1 MSPTLL
7 LTVILLYFLLLGA
20 ITYFT
25 SRDDSNAVFFKAERN
40 SPWYVVAFGMI
51 GASLSG
57 VTFISVPGWVGST
70 QFSYMQIVV
79 GYFFGYLL
87 ISWIL
92 IPLYYKMNVT
102 SVYEY
107 LKHRFG
113 DTSHKTGAFFFLI
126 SRLLI
131 ASFRLFLVSSVVHHF
146 ILSRW
151 GIPFE
156 ATVLISVAFIWLY
169 TFRSGIKTIVWTD
182 TMQTLFMLAAV
193 FVTMAILL
201 THLDMS
207 LSELWQ
213 KQNFEKYTKFL
224 FYEDINDRKHWL
236 KSFLGGMIIALAMT
250 GLDQDN
256 MQKNLTC
263 KSIKE
268 AQKNVIS
275 LGLVLIP
282 VNFAFLVLGAI
293 LFLYSEQMGIHI
305 PVVNGSEKTD
315 LLFPEI
321 ALNQGLGPV
330 LGITF
335 LLGLIAAAY
344 SSADSALTSLTTSF
358 SIDFLNIREREV
370 QKRKSLRKLVHL
382 LFSVLLI
389 AIIIS
394 FEYVLQENVIHSL
407 LQVSSYT
414 YGPLVGFFA
423 FGLLTRH
430 EVKDRWVW
438 LVALFSVA
446 ITYLLNNY
454 SQLLLS
460 GYQFGYE
467 ILILNGAFSY
477 FGLYLIR
484 KRNGIERK

>member
-1 MSPTLL
+1 MSPALL
-7 LTVILLYFLLLGA
+7 LTVILLYFLMLGIIA
-20 ITYFT
+20 FFT
-25 SRDDSNAVFFKAERN
+25 SKDDSNSVFFRAGRN

-57 VTFISVPGWVGST
+57 VTFISVPGWVGTT
-70 QFSYMQIVV
+70 QFSYLQIVV
-79 GYFFGYLL
+79 GYFLGYLL

-113 DTSHKTGAFFFLI
+113 ERSHKTGAFFFLI

-146 ILSRW
+146 ILSKW

-156 ATVLISVAFIWLY
+156 ATVVASVVFIWLY
-169 TFRSGIKTIVWTD
+169 TVRSGIRTIVWTD
-182 TMQTLFMLAAV
+182 TLQTLFMLSAV
-193 FVTMAILL
+193 VATIVILL
-201 THLDMS
+201 GHLDLS
-207 LSELWQ
+207 LTDIWSSQ
-213 KQNFEKYTKFL
+213 AYEKYSKVI
-224 FYEDINDRKHWL
+224 FYEDFNDRKHWL
-236 KSFLGGMIIALAMT
+236 KSLFGGMIIAVAMT

-263 KSIKE
+263 KSIRE
-268 AQKNVIS
+268 ARKNVIS

-282 VNFAFLVLGAI
+282 VNFAFLFLGAI
-293 LFLYSEQMGIHI
+293 LFLFADQMGVAI
-305 PVVNGSEKTD
+305 PLIDGSLKTD

-330 LGITF
+330 LAITF

-344 SSADSALTSLTTSF
+344 SSADSALTSMTTSF
-358 SIDFLNIREREV
+358 SIDFLNIRSREESR
-370 QKRKSLRKLVHL
+370 RKALRKRVHF
-382 LFSVLLI
+382 LFSILLV
-389 AIIIS
+389 AVIIVYKYIIH
-394 FEYVLQENVIHSL
+394 ENVIHSL

-414 YGPLVGFFA
+414 YGPLVGLFA

-430 EVKDRWVW
+430 EIIDRWVW
-438 LVALFSVA
+438 AVAALSILA
-446 ITYLLNNY
+446 TYLLNHY
-454 SQLLLS
+454 SVDLLY

-467 ILILNGAFSY
+467 ILIFNGAFTY
-477 FGLYLIR
+477 AGLYLIR
-484 KRNGIERK
+484 KRDGNDRN

>member
-1 MSPTLL
+1 MSPLLL
-7 LTVILLYFLLLGA
+7 LTVILAYFAVLGV
-20 ITYFT
+20 ITFFT
-25 SRDDSNAVFFKAERN
+25 SRDDSNAVFFKAGRN

-70 QFSYMQIVV
+70 QFSYLQIVI

-113 DTSHKTGAFFFLI
+113 ETSHKTGSFFFLV

-131 ASFRLFLVSSVVHHF
+131 ASFRLFLVSSVIHHF
-146 ILSRW
+146 ILSAW
-151 GIPFE
+151 GVPFE
-156 ATVLISVAFIWLY
+156 VTVVISVLFIWLY

-182 TMQTLFMLAAV
+182 TLQTLFMLAAV
-193 FVTMAILL
+193 LATIFILL
-201 THLDMS
+201 SHLNFSFSD
-207 LSELWQ
+207 LLASETYD
-213 KQNFEKYTKFL
+213 KYSQVIFFDDL
-224 FYEDINDRKHWL
+224 NDRKHL
-236 KSFLGGMIIALAMT
+236 VKSLLGGMIIALAMT

-268 AQKNVIS
+268 AQKNVVS
-275 LGLVLIP
+275 LGLILIP
-282 VNFAFLVLGAI
+282 VNFAFLFLGAV
-293 LFLYSEQMGIHI
+293 LFIYAEQAGIGV
-305 PVVNGSEKTD
+305 PVVNGSPKSD

-330 LGITF
+330 MGITF

-344 SSADSALTSLTTSF
+344 SSADSALTSMTTSF
-358 SIDFLNIREREV
+358 SIDFLKIQDKEEQR
-370 QKRKSLRKLVHL
+370 RKSLRKRVHV
-382 LFSVLLI
+382 LFSVLLVLVII
-389 AIIIS
+389 AYQYI
-394 FEYVLQENVIHSL
+394 LQENVIDSL
-407 LQVSSYT
+407 LRVSSYT
-414 YGPLVGFFA
+414 YGPLVGLFA

-430 EVKDRWVW
+430 QIHDRWVW
-438 LVALFSVA
+438 VIALVSVLA
-446 ITYLLNNY
+446 TYLLNHY
-454 SQLLLS
+454 SQALFS

-467 ILILNGAFSY
+467 ILIFNGAFSY
-477 FGLYLIR
+477 LGLYLIR
-484 KRNGIERK
+484 KRDGIDRK

>member
-7 LTVILLYFLLLGA
+7 LTVVLLYFLLLGG
-20 ITYFT
+20 ITFFT
-25 SRDDSNAVFFKAERN
+25 SKDDSNAMFFKAGRN

-79 GYFFGYLL
+79 GYLLGYVL

-107 LKHRFG
+107 LRHRFG
-113 DTSHKTGAFFFLI
+113 ELSHKTGAFFFLI

-131 ASFRLFLVSSVVHHF
+131 ASFRLFLVASVLHHF
-146 ILSRW
+146 ILSAW
-151 GIPFE
+151 GVPFE
-156 ATVLISVAFIWLY
+156 ATVVASVAFIWLY
-169 TFRSGIKTIVWTD
+169 TYRSGIKTIVWTD
-182 TMQTLFMLAAV
+182 TLQTFFMLSAV
-193 FVTMAILL
+193 IATIWILFGQ
-201 THLDMS
+201 LDFS
-207 LSELWQ
+207 LSDLLQSSSYERYS
-213 KQNFEKYTKFL
+213 KVL
-224 FYEDINDRKHWL
+224 FHEDVNDRKYWL
-236 KSFLGGMIIALAMT
+236 KSVLGGMIIALAMT

-282 VNFAFLVLGAI
+282 VNFAFLFLGAV
-293 LFLYSEQMGIHI
+293 LFIYAETMGIGI
-305 PVVNGSEKTD
+305 PLVDGKPKTD

-344 SSADSALTSLTTSF
+344 SSADSALTSMTTSF
-358 SIDFLNIREREV
+358 SIDFLNIQGKEA
-370 QKRKSLRKLVHL
+370 KRRKALRKGAHL
-382 LFSVLLI
+382 LFSLLLV
-389 AIIIS
+389 IIIIAY
-394 FEYVLQENVIHSL
+394 EHVLQENVIDSL

-414 YGPLVGFFA
+414 YGPLVGLFS
-423 FGLLTRH
+423 FGLLTRY
-430 EVKDRWVW
+430 EIKDHLVW
-438 LVALFSVA
+438 LVAALSVA
-446 ITYLLNNY
+446 ATYLLNHY
-454 SQLLLS
+454 SQSLLS

-467 ILILNGAFSY
+467 ILIFNGAFSY
-477 FGLYLIR
+477 AGLYLIR
-484 KRNGIERK
+484 KRNRIERK

>member
-7 LTVILLYFLLLGA
+7 LTVILLYFLLLGM

-25 SRDDSNAVFFKAERN
+25 SKDDSNNVFFRAGRN

-57 VTFISVPGWVGST
+57 VTFISVPGWVGTT
-70 QFSYMQIVV
+70 QFSYLQIVV
-79 GYFFGYLL
+79 GYFFGYLV

-92 IPLYYKMNVT
+92 IPLYYKMNLT
-102 SVYEY
+102 SIYEY
-107 LKHRFG
+107 LKDRFG
-113 DTSHKTGAFFFLI
+113 EQSHKTGAFFFLI

-146 ILSRW
+146 ILSKW
-151 GIPFE
+151 GVPFE
-156 ATVLISVAFIWLY
+156 VTVVASVLFIWLY

-182 TMQTLFMLAAV
+182 TLQTFFMLSAV
-193 FVTMAILL
+193 VSTIIILL
-201 THLDMS
+201 GYLDVS
-207 LSELWQ
+207 LFDLCSSQ
-213 KQNFEKYTKFL
+213 AYEKYSKVL
-224 FYEDINDRKHWL
+224 FYDDINDRKHVL
-236 KSFLGGMIIALAMT
+236 KSLLGGMIIALAMT

-282 VNFAFLVLGAI
+282 VNLAFLFLGAVM
-293 LFLYSEQMGIHI
+293 FLYADQMGIGI
-305 PVVNGSEKTD
+305 PVVNGSPKTD

-344 SSADSALTSLTTSF
+344 SSADSALTSMTTSF
-358 SIDFLNIREREV
+358 SIDFLNIGSRQE
-370 QKRKSLRKLVHL
+370 KKKKSLRKRVHI
-382 LFSVLLI
+382 LFSLLLI
-389 AIIIS
+389 AVIIAYK
-394 FEYVLQENVIHSL
+394 YVIHENVIHSL

-414 YGPLVGFFA
+414 YGPLVGLFS
-423 FGLLTRH
+423 FGLLTRYQI
-430 EVKDRWVW
+430 KDQWVW
-438 LVALFSVA
+438 IVAVLSIMA
-446 ITYLLNNY
+446 TYLLNHF
-454 SQLLLS
+454 SVVLLN
-460 GYQFGYE
+460 GYKFGYE
-467 ILILNGAFSY
+467 ILIFNGAFTY
-477 FGLYLIR
+477 AGLYLIR
-484 KRNGIERK
+484 KRDGNDRK

>member
-1 MSPTLL
+1 MSPSLL

-92 IPLYYKMNVT
+92 IPLYYKMNLT

-107 LKHRFG
+107 LKYRFG
-113 DTSHKTGAFFFLI
+113 EISHKTGAFFFLV

-156 ATVLISVAFIWLY
+156 VTVLISVAFIWLY
-169 TFRSGIKTIVWTD
+169 TYRSGIKTIVWTD
-182 TMQTLFMLAAV
+182 TLQTLFMLAAV
-193 FVTMAILL
+193 FVTIGILFS
-201 THLDMS
+201 HLDMS
-207 LSELWQ
+207 VSELWQ
-213 KQNFEKYTKFL
+213 KQNFEKYTRVL

-236 KSFLGGMIIALAMT
+236 KSFLGGMIIAVAMT

-282 VNFAFLVLGAI
+282 VNFAFLFLGAI
-293 LFLYSEQMGIHI
+293 LFLYSEQMGIQI
-305 PVVNGSEKTD
+305 PVVNGSPKTD

-321 ALNQGLGPV
+321 ALNQGLGPI

-358 SIDFLNIREREV
+358 SIDFLNIRAREAK
-370 QKRKSLRKLVHL
+370 KRKALRKRVHL
-382 LFSVLLI
+382 MFSVLLV

-394 FEYVLQENVIHSL
+394 YEYVLQENVIHSL
-407 LQVSSYT
+407 LLVSSYT
-414 YGPLVGFFA
+414 YGPLVGLFA

-438 LVALFSVA
+438 IVALISVA
-446 ITYLLNNY
+446 ATYLLNNY

-467 ILILNGAFSY
+467 ILIFNGVFSY
-477 FGLYLIR
+477 AGLYLIR
-484 KRNGIERK
+484 KRNDIERK

>member
-1 MSPTLL
+1 MSPALL
-7 LTVILLYFLLLGA
+7 LTAILLYFLLLGV
-20 ITYFT
+20 ITFFT
-25 SRDDSNAVFFKAERN
+25 SRDDSNSVFFKADRN

-79 GYFFGYLL
+79 GYFLGYLM

-113 DTSHKTGAFFFLI
+113 EQSYKTGAFFFLV

-131 ASFRLFLVSSVVHHF
+131 ASFRLFLVSSVMHHF
-146 ILSRW
+146 ILSKW
-151 GIPFE
+151 NVPFE
-156 ATVLISVAFIWLY
+156 ITVVISVLFIWLY

-182 TMQTLFMLAAV
+182 TLQTLFMLSAV
-193 FVTMAILL
+193 FATIVLL
-201 THLDMS
+201 LGHLDIS
-207 LSELWQ
+207 LVDLWSSQ
-213 KQNFEKYTKFL
+213 TYKEYSKVI
-224 FYEDINDRKHWL
+224 FYEDINDRKHWM
-236 KSFLGGMIIALAMT
+236 KSLMGGMIIALAMT

-263 KSIKE
+263 KSIRE
-268 AQKNVIS
+268 TQKNVVS

-282 VNFAFLVLGAI
+282 VNFAFLFLGAL
-293 LFLYSEQMGIHI
+293 LFLYADQMGIGI
-305 PVVNGSEKTD
+305 PVVDGNQKTD

-321 ALNQGLGPV
+321 ALNQGLGPF

-344 SSADSALTSLTTSF
+344 SSADSALTSMTTSF
-358 SIDFLNIREREV
+358 SIDFLNIRSRKEI
-370 QKRKSLRKLVHL
+370 KRKILRKRVHL
-382 LFSVLLI
+382 GFSLLLI
-389 AIIIS
+389 LVIIAYRHVIH
-394 FEYVLQENVIHSL
+394 ENVIHSL

-414 YGPLVGFFA
+414 YGPLVGLFS
-423 FGLLTRH
+423 FGLLTKYKIR
-430 EVKDRWVW
+430 DRWVW
-438 LVALFSVA
+438 VIAVLSIMA
-446 ITYLLNNY
+446 TYLLNHY
-454 SQLLLS
+454 SRDLLA

-467 ILILNGAFSY
+467 ILIFNGAFTY
-477 FGLYLIR
+477 VGLYLIR
-484 KRNGIERK
+484 KRDGNDRK

>member
-7 LTVILLYFLLLGA
+7 LTVILLYFLLLGL
-20 ITYFT
+20 ITFFT
-25 SRDDSNAVFFKAERN
+25 SRDDSNAIFFRAGRN

-79 GYFFGYLL
+79 GYLLGYLL

-92 IPLYYKMNVT
+92 IPLYFKMNVT

-113 DTSHKTGAFFFLI
+113 PKSHKTGAFFFLI

-146 ILSRW
+146 ILSKW
-151 GIPFE
+151 GVPFE
-156 ATVLISVAFIWLY
+156 VTVVISVLFIWLY

-182 TMQTLFMLAAV
+182 TLQTLFMLAAV
-193 FVTMAILL
+193 IATIFILIG
-201 THLDMS
+201 HLDIS
-207 LSELWQ
+207 LTEL
-213 KQNFEKYTKFL
+213 FRSEKYTEYSKVI
-224 FYEDINDRKHWL
+224 FYEDFNDRKHWL
-236 KSFLGGMIIALAMT
+236 KSLLGGMIIALAMT

-263 KSIKE
+263 RSIKE

-282 VNFAFLVLGAI
+282 VNFAFLFLGAV
-293 LFLYSEQMGIHI
+293 LFVFADQSGIAI
-305 PVVNGSEKTD
+305 PMVNGNPKTD

-321 ALNQGLGPV
+321 ALNQGLGPL
-330 LGITF
+330 LGTTF

-344 SSADSALTSLTTSF
+344 SSADSALTSMTTSF
-358 SIDFLNIREREV
+358 SIDFLNIRSKEEN
-370 QKRKSLRKLVHL
+370 KRKSLRKRIHV
-382 LFSVLLI
+382 LFSLLLI
-389 AIIIS
+389 VVIIAYQ
-394 FEYVLQENVIHSL
+394 YVLQENVIHSL
-407 LQVSSYT
+407 LLVSSYT
-414 YGPLVGFFA
+414 DGPLVGLFA
-423 FGLLTRH
+423 FGLMTRH
-430 EVKDRWVW
+430 EIRERWVW
-438 LVALFSVA
+438 LVSVLSVA
-446 ITYLLNNY
+446 ATYLLNTY
-454 SQLLLS
+454 SQDLLW

-467 ILILNGAFSY
+467 ILIFNGAFSY

-484 KRNGIERK
+484 KRDGIDRK

>member
-1 MSPTLL
+1 MSPALL
-7 LTVILLYFLLLGA
+7 LTAILLYFLLLGV
-20 ITYFT
+20 ITFFT
-25 SRDDSNAVFFKAERN
+25 SRDDSNSVFFKADRN

-79 GYFFGYLL
+79 GYFLGYLM

-113 DTSHKTGAFFFLI
+113 EQSYKTGAFFFLV

-131 ASFRLFLVSSVVHHF
+131 ASFRLFLVSSVMHHF
-146 ILSRW
+146 ILSKW
-151 GIPFE
+151 NVPFE
-156 ATVLISVAFIWLY
+156 ITVVISVLFIWLY

-182 TMQTLFMLAAV
+182 TLQTLFMLSAV
-193 FVTMAILL
+193 FATIVLL
-201 THLDMS
+201 LGHLDIS
-207 LSELWQ
+207 LVDLWSSQ
-213 KQNFEKYTKFL
+213 TYKEYSKVI
-224 FYEDINDRKHWL
+224 FYEDINDRKHWM
-236 KSFLGGMIIALAMT
+236 KSLMGGMIIALAMT

-263 KSIKE
+263 KSIRE
-268 AQKNVIS
+268 TQKNVVS

-282 VNFAFLVLGAI
+282 VNFAFLFLGAL
-293 LFLYSEQMGIHI
+293 LFLYADQMGIGI
-305 PVVNGSEKTD
+305 PVVDGSQKTD

-321 ALNQGLGPV
+321 ALNQGLGPF

-344 SSADSALTSLTTSF
+344 SSADSALTSMTTSF
-358 SIDFLNIREREV
+358 SIDFLNIRSRKEI
-370 QKRKSLRKLVHL
+370 KRKILRKRVHL
-382 LFSVLLI
+382 GFSLLLI
-389 AIIIS
+389 LVIIAYRHVIH
-394 FEYVLQENVIHSL
+394 ENVIHSL

-414 YGPLVGFFA
+414 YGPLVGLFS
-423 FGLLTRH
+423 FGLLTKYKIR
-430 EVKDRWVW
+430 DRWVW
-438 LVALFSVA
+438 VIAVLSIMA
-446 ITYLLNNY
+446 TYLLNHY
-454 SQLLLS
+454 SRDLLA

-467 ILILNGAFSY
+467 ILIFNGAFTY
-477 FGLYLIR
+477 VGLYLIR
-484 KRNGIERK
+484 KRDGNDRK

>member
-1 MSPTLL
+1 MSPGLL
-7 LTVILLYFLLLGA
+7 LTVILLYFLLLGV
-20 ITYFT
+20 ITFFT
-25 SRDDSNAVFFKAERN
+25 SRDDSNPIFFRAGRN

-57 VTFISVPGWVGST
+57 VTFISVPGWVGTT

-79 GYFFGYLL
+79 GYFLGYLL
-87 ISWIL
+87 ISWVL

-107 LKHRFG
+107 LKYRFG
-113 DTSHKTGAFFFLI
+113 EHSHKTGAFFFLV

-131 ASFRLFLVSSVVHHF
+131 ASFRLFLVSSVVHYF
-146 ILSRW
+146 ILSKW
-151 GIPFE
+151 GVPFE
-156 ATVLISVAFIWLY
+156 ITVVASVLFIWLY

-182 TMQTLFMLAAV
+182 TLQTLFMLSSVLAAI
-193 FVTMAILL
+193 FILL
-201 THLDMS
+201 GYLDVS
-207 LSELWQ
+207 LADVWSGEEF
-213 KQNFEKYTKFL
+213 KKYSKVI

-236 KSFLGGMIIALAMT
+236 KSLMGGMIIALAMT

-268 AQKNVIS
+268 AQKNVLS

-282 VNFAFLVLGAI
+282 VNFAFLFLGAI
-293 LFLYSEQMGIHI
+293 LFLYADQMGIGV
-305 PVVNGSEKTD
+305 PVVDGSPKTD

-321 ALNQGLGPV
+321 ALNRDLGPF
-330 LGITF
+330 LGISF

-344 SSADSALTSLTTSF
+344 SSADSALTSMTTSF
-358 SIDFLNIREREV
+358 SIDFLNIRSRE
-370 QKRKSLRKLVHL
+370 QDRRKVLRKRVHI
-382 LFSVLLI
+382 LFSLLLVL
-389 AIIIS
+389 IIIS
-394 FEYVLQENVIHSL
+394 YKYLIHENVIHSL

-414 YGPLVGFFA
+414 YGPLVGLFS

-430 EVKDRWVW
+430 EIRDRWVW
-438 LVALFSVA
+438 VVAVSSIVL
-446 ITYLLNNY
+446 TYLLNHY
-454 SQLLLS
+454 SVNLLS

-467 ILILNGAFSY
+467 ILLFNGAFTY
-477 FGLYLIR
+477 AGLYLIR
-484 KRNGIERK
+484 KRDGND

>member
-7 LTVILLYFLLLGA
+7 LTVVLLYFLLLGV
-20 ITYFT
+20 ITFFT
-25 SRDDSNAVFFKAERN
+25 SKDDSNSVFFKAGRN

-57 VTFISVPGWVGST
+57 VTFISVPGWVGTT
-70 QFSYMQIVV
+70 QFSYLQIVV
-79 GYFFGYLL
+79 GYFLGYLL

-102 SVYEY
+102 SIYEY

-113 DTSHKTGAFFFLI
+113 KQTHKTGAFFFLI

-131 ASFRLFLVSSVVHHF
+131 ASFRLFLVASVVHHF
-146 ILSRW
+146 ILSKW
-151 GIPFE
+151 GVPFE
-156 ATVLISVAFIWLY
+156 ATVVASVLFIWLY

-182 TMQTLFMLAAV
+182 TLQTLFMLSAV
-193 FVTMAILL
+193 LATIFILL
-201 THLDMS
+201 NHLDIS
-207 LSELWQ
+207 LVDLWSSQ
-213 KQNFEKYTKFL
+213 AYEKYSKII
-224 FYEDINDRKHWL
+224 FYEDINERKHWL
-236 KSFLGGMIIALAMT
+236 KSLMGGMIIALAMT

-268 AQKNVIS
+268 AQKNVVS
-275 LGLVLIP
+275 LGIVLIP
-282 VNFAFLVLGAI
+282 VNFAFLFLGAV
-293 LFLYSEQMGIHI
+293 LFLYADQMGIAI
-305 PVVNGSEKTD
+305 PVVDGSQKSD

-321 ALNQGLGPV
+321 ALNQGLGPF

-358 SIDFLNIREREV
+358 SIDFLDIRSREEN
-370 QKRKSLRKLVHL
+370 KRKLLRKRIHI
-382 LFSVLLI
+382 LFSMLLV
-389 AIIIS
+389 AIIIAYK
-394 FEYVLQENVIHSL
+394 YVIHENVIHSL

-414 YGPLVGFFA
+414 YGPLVGLFS
-423 FGLLTRH
+423 FGLLTRF
-430 EVKDRWVW
+430 EIKDRWVW
-438 LVALFSVA
+438 VVAALSIA
-446 ITYLLNNY
+446 STYLLNHY
-454 SQLLLS
+454 SQDLLL

-467 ILILNGAFSY
+467 ILLFNGAFTY
-477 FGLYLIR
+477 AGLYLIR
-484 KRNGIERK
+484 KRDGNDRK